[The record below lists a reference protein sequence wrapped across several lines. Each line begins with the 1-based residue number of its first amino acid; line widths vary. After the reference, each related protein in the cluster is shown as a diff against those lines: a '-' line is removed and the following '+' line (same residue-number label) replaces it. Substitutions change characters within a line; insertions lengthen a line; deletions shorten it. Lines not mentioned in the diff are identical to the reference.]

1 MVAVQ
6 PILERSQQLVALASK
21 LVMELVLLELELEL
35 VLPVL
40 LKYSIE
46 FGFEASLVAQ
56 VSDWQR

>member
-21 LVMELVLLELELEL
+21 LVMELVLLELEL
-35 VLPVL
+35 VLLVL

-46 FGFEASLVAQ
+46 FGSEASLVTQ
-56 VSDWQR
+56 GSDWQR